1 VLVVAHVEDGAEG
14 SRDDVRGLRAHL
26 RARLEG
32 VVGQLAVV
40 VLLVLLQLAPDP
52 PMHHAP
58 GVLYGRRH
66 VALIREGK
74 VLQESGEPATAWT
87 RVARVEQLS

>member
-14 SRDDVRGLRAHL
+14 SRDDVRGLSAHL
-26 RARLEG
+26 RARFEG

-40 VLLVLLQLAPDP
+40 VLLVLFQLAPNP

-58 GVLYGRRH
+58 GVLSGRRH
-66 VALIREGK
+66 VWLE
-74 VLQESGEPATAWT
+74 
-87 RVARVEQLS
+87 RVRFCKNLEKRLN